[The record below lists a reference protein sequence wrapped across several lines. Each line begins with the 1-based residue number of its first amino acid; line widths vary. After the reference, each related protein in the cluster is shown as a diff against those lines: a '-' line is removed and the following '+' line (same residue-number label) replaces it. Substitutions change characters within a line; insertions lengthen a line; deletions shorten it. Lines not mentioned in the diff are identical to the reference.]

1 MKVRIYTFERRWQI
15 KWLFPWQYVQYLSW
29 RETLL
34 EVHSP
39 ALSWHAYFR
48 LPVCRDGATTSEML
62 PRDKEQTLSQVQ
74 VLPRRPRSENP
85 HLWRGNEEV
94 LGGCVPHLR
103 TSRKVKPRKG
113 FTLPFSPSPFSPAY
127 FDMST
132 CNANC
137 SRRDVHYRHAAAR
150 RLGEFLGFCQAHRAV
165 ERRVNYRC
173 VTGCSRATSRRDLK
187 IFTFF
192 PAYFFNFSMKCCL
205 CTILARWNL
214 HIEALLGLLS
224 SSAVVIFHARAD
236 PRLIS

>member
-1 MKVRIYTFERRWQI
+1 MIPSGFVRFLSNIVCEVTDEKPYLRFTLLPDPGTHISGYLFAAMARRPAKCYRVIKNKPYPKSRYCRGVPDPKIRIYDAGM
-15 KWLFPWQYVQYLSW
+15 KKYS
-29 RETLL
+29 
-34 EVHSP
+34 
-39 ALSWHAYFR
+39 
-48 LPVCRDGATTSEML
+48 
-62 PRDKEQTLSQVQ
+62 
-74 VLPRRPRSENP
+74 
-85 HLWRGNEEV
+85 
-94 LGGCVPHLR
+94 VPHLR

-192 PAYFFNFSMKCCL
+192 PAYIFNFSMKCCL
-205 CTILARWNL
+205 CTILAR
-214 HIEALLGLLS
+214 
-224 SSAVVIFHARAD
+224 
-236 PRLIS
+236 